1 MTVCVAGQ
9 VNEGA
14 VPCCQVN
21 VRVQVV
27 VKPQP
32 VMVKVKTWERSQ
44 PLTET
49 EPAEQVMPETLPH
62 SLVAVMA
69 PPNGVVW
76 TLAQVGSVAGLKPR
90 SMVLSQLPNTGAVVS
105 CQLKIR

>member
-1 MTVCVAGQ
+1 MTVCVGGQ

-27 VKPQP
+27 EKPQL
-32 VMVKVKTWERSQ
+32 VMEKVKTWERSQ
-44 PLTET
+44 PLIET
-49 EPAEQVMPETLPH
+49 EPAEQVMPTLPH

-76 TLAQVGSVAGLKPR
+76 TLEQLGSVDGL
-90 SMVLSQLPNTGAVVS
+90 
-105 CQLKIR
+105 